1 MRVARV
7 FVRLRFVFLA
17 DDFVAKKIVLDV
29 LVLIFRASFMFNS
42 LYRKT
47 LSGFSFVWLPRI
59 LMFKKKKIKRKEEKW
74 IDSYAV
80 VVLLQLVNVVIVCL

>member
-1 MRVARV
+1 M
-7 FVRLRFVFLA
+7 
-17 DDFVAKKIVLDV
+17 LDV

-80 VVLLQLVNVVIVCL
+80 VVLLQLVNVVIICL